1 MIYLNCGGNK
11 MDEIRKR
18 LRIAMDKEN
27 ITAKEL
33 ADKTG
38 IPKSSI
44 SQYLS
49 GYTKPKQDRIYLI
62 SKALN
67 VSEAWMIGYDVPMR
81 RNDFKDVAKPRQS
94 FSSIEDFKRAYDKS
108 NLRLNKI
115 ESQLINNMK
124 RLNSKGQESLLEYS
138 NILIGNPDYSIS
150 SDNNILQAA
159 HDRTDIEVTE
169 EMKQHDDNIMKDDS
183 GWE

>member
-1 MIYLNCGGNK
+1 

-159 HDRTDIEVTE
+159 HERTDIEVTE

>member
-1 MIYLNCGGNK
+1 
-11 MDEIRKR
+11 MDEMRKR
-18 LRIAMDKEN
+18 LRTAMDEEN

-62 SKALN
+62 SRALN
-67 VSEAWMIGYDVPMR
+67 VSEAWLIGFDVPMR

-94 FSSIEDFKRAYDKS
+94 FSSVEKFKAAYDKS
-108 NLRLNKI
+108 KYRSNRLMSSII
-115 ESQLINNMK
+115 ENAEKLNNDGK
-124 RLNSKGQESLLEYS
+124 KSLLDYS
-138 NILIGNPDYSIS
+138 GILLGNPKFVKEEAEKEVEKEEV
-150 SDNNILQAA
+150 LKAA
-159 HDRTDIEVTE
+159 HERTDVEVTE
-169 EMKQHDDNIMKDDS
+169 GMKDHDDRIMEDDS
-183 GWE
+183 EWE